1 MIAEG
6 DIIYTKTLLGNG
18 RENYKDKE
26 ILILGGGDG
35 GVLHELLKESPKFVT
50 MVEISL
56 KNCCKLEVHAKR
68 LRRYLTRKLSLSSDI
83 KMYTLK
89 PPVIPPSFDI
99 NYYALYMFSQKE
111 HPSTK
116 SRLFKRS
123 LTTVQ
128 QNQKMFN
135 SC

>member
-6 DIIYTKTLLGNG
+6 DIVYTKALLGNG

-68 LRRYLTRKLSLSSDI
+68 LRQHLTRKLSLSFDI
-83 KMYTLK
+83 KINTLK
-89 PPVIPPSFDI
+89 
-99 NYYALYMFSQKE
+99 
-111 HPSTK
+111 HPNTN
-116 SRLFKRS
+116 RPFYR
-123 LTTVQ
+123 
-128 QNQKMFN
+128 
-135 SC
+135 

>member
-6 DIIYTKTLLGNG
+6 DIVYTKALLGKG

-56 KNCCKLEVHAKR
+56 KNCCKLEVHAKS
-68 LRRYLTRKLSLSSDI
+68 LRQHLTRKLSLSFYL
-83 KMYTLK
+83 KMNTLK
-89 PPVIPPSFDI
+89 PLDV
-99 NYYALYMFSQKE
+99 N
-111 HPSTK
+111 
-116 SRLFKRS
+116 
-123 LTTVQ
+123 
-128 QNQKMFN
+128 
-135 SC
+135 